1 MSANWRWI
9 SKQALLLLHAESLAE
24 HGGGEG
30 VRDEGLLDSALAR
43 PLNVVAYADPAA
55 PPDIATLAASYGV
68 GLAKNHPF
76 VDGNKRAAFLAV
88 GLFLH
93 LNDYRLKVSQ
103 AEATLTMLAVAA
115 GDLSEEAFAAWLRA
129 HSVLKA

>member
-30 VRDEGLLDSALAR
+30 IRDEALLDSAMAR
-43 PLNVVAYADPAA
+43 PQNVVGYADPAA

-68 GLAKNHPF
+68 GLAKNHPL

-93 LNDYRLKVSQ
+93 LNGHRLKVNQ
-103 AEATLTMLAVAA
+103 AEATLTMLGVAA
-115 GDLSEEAFAAWLRA
+115 GDLSEDAFAAWLRRHA
-129 HSVLKA
+129 AQRG

>member
-1 MSANWRWI
+1 M
-9 SKQALLLLHAESLAE
+9 
-24 HGGGEG
+24 
-30 VRDEGLLDSALAR
+30 AR
-43 PLNVVAYADPAA
+43 PQNVVGYADPAA

-93 LNDYRLKVSQ
+93 LNGHRLKVNQ
-103 AEATLTMLAVAA
+103 AEATLTMLGVAA
-115 GDLSEEAFAAWLRA
+115 GDLSEDAFAAWLRRHA
-129 HSVLKA
+129 AQRG